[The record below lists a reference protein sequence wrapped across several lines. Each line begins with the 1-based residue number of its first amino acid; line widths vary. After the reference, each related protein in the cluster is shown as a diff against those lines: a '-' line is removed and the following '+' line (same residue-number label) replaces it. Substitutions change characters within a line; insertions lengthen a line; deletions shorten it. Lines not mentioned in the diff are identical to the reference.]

1 MTSKL
6 LLIILDGWGIGK
18 PDRHNAI
25 HLAKTPFF
33 DMCWR
38 RKNQIS
44 VLKASGESV
53 GLVPGQMGSSEVG
66 HMHIGAGRIV
76 LQELTLINKCLDDG
90 SFFENSAF
98 LAICQYVKKHNSK
111 LHLIGLLSDG
121 GVHSH
126 QDHLFALIE
135 LAQRQNIKKVY
146 VHAFLDGRDTP
157 PAASK
162 RYLEAAT
169 KEAETHNF
177 AIATLCGR
185 YYAMDRD
192 NNWGLTQK
200 AVVLLIKGEGQ
211 HFKNFKEA
219 IAFNYQKKIF
229 DEFIE
234 PAVLDPHGQIKK
246 QDAVIC
252 FNFRAD
258 RMRQLTQRLLEQ
270 VSNLFIATM
279 IDYGVLGGVSSVA
292 FERDV
297 PCNHLCEVL
306 SRNDI
311 KCLKITETQKY
322 PHLTYFFNGTREEP
336 YLGEE
341 RIMVPSKKVKSFAD
355 APEMS
360 AREIADAILSNL
372 SWSKWRVIMVNFA
385 NGDMVGHSGDIKAGI
400 KACEFVDF
408 CLQRVCESALRQN
421 YQVIITADHG
431 NVEEMYDAENDSVHT
446 AHTLNPVPFILLNR
460 QKDQKYKIKF
470 CGSLANIAPTALEL
484 LGVEKPDEMDES
496 LLV

>member
-1 MTSKL
+1 MPNKL

-18 PDRHNAI
+18 PNKHNAI
-25 HLAKTPFF
+25 YLAKTLFF
-33 DMCWR
+33 DKCWQM
-38 RKNQIS
+38 KSQIS
-44 VLKASGESV
+44 TLQAAGESV
-53 GLVPGQMGSSEVG
+53 GLMPGQMGSSEVG
-66 HMHIGAGRIV
+66 HINIGTGRVV
-76 LQELTLINKCLDDG
+76 LQELTKINKSLKDN
-90 SFFENSAF
+90 SFFKNQAF
-98 LAICQYVKKHNSK
+98 LKLCDYVKKHNSK

-126 QDHLFALIE
+126 QDHLFALIK
-135 LAQRQNIKKVY
+135 LAQRQNVKKVY

-157 PAASK
+157 PASSK

-169 KEAETHNF
+169 KQAETHNF

-185 YYAMDRD
+185 YFAMDRD
-192 NNWGLTQK
+192 NNWELTQK
-200 AVVLLIKGEGQ
+200 AIDLLVGAKGSL
-211 HFKNFKEA
+211 FKGYIRA
-219 IAFNYQKKIF
+219 IELSYDRKIF
-229 DEFIE
+229 DEFVE
-234 PAVLDPHGQIKK
+234 PIVLDPDGIVGQN
-246 QDAVIC
+246 DGVIF

-279 IDYGVLGGVSSVA
+279 IDYGIDGVSFVA

-297 PCNHLCEVL
+297 PRNHLCEVL

-311 KCLKITETQKY
+311 KYLKITETQKY

-336 YLGEE
+336 YPNEA
-341 RIMVPSKKVKSFAD
+341 RIMIPSKKVKSFAD

-372 SWSKWRVIMVNFA
+372 SWSKWPVIMVNFA

-400 KACEFVDF
+400 KACEFVDS

-446 AHTLNPVPFILLNR
+446 AHTLNPVPFILLNH
-460 QKDQKYKIKF
+460 QKVQKYKIKP

-484 LGVEKPDEMDES
+484 LGVERPKEMDQS